1 MTHGSPQP
9 LFFGPEQR
17 PLFGWLHQPATP
29 ARSAMV
35 ICNPL
40 GYEAVCAHR
49 SIRHFAI
56 AAADAGIA
64 TLRFDYDGAGDSA
77 GSDLDSQRLEN
88 WLASIHRA
96 VDLLK
101 LQTGV
106 TSVCLM
112 GIRLGATLATVAS
125 AQRNDVDRLIAIA
138 PVINVKG
145 YLRELRALSLV
156 RGQTAPPAWAQVI
169 PDLQESA
176 GFALT
181 AATRT
186 ELNGI
191 DLMKAPVTPRQVLV
205 IDREELPGSQPWVEH
220 LRADGIE
227 VDYQQLGGYPEMM
240 LDAHEARVPE
250 TMVASSMAWLAAHQS
265 APADSQHASP
275 GAADPAVTAVFADS
289 GGQIR
294 ETAGFLDQSRTL
306 FGIITEPA
314 RRPAEAAPLF
324 LLLNSGAVHHIG
336 PNRLYVAIARQW
348 AAKGAI
354 VVRMDISG
362 LGDSMAR
369 PGAPENEVYTPHA
382 SRDLAAAIES
392 IRARYAVSG
401 CHAIGLCSGA
411 YHGYKS
417 AVSGMPLDSVIAIN
431 PLTFD
436 WRPGMSVAYPEHRLA
451 ADALR
456 YRKTALQLSAWK
468 KLFTG
473 KVDLGELSQLVIRRF
488 LSVSSNRLRDFAR
501 RLRIPLA
508 NDLGTEL
515 RQLRRQQTNLL
526 FVFAAGEPGLQLL
539 RGGGGSMVT
548 RLQRRGALRIE
559 TVEGADHTFT
569 PHWSRQKLIDLLSAH
584 IHALQPPRH

>member
-1 MTHGSPQP
+1 
-9 LFFGPEQR
+9 
-17 PLFGWLHQPATP
+17 
-29 ARSAMV
+29 
-35 ICNPL
+35 
-40 GYEAVCAHR
+40 
-49 SIRHFAI
+49 
-56 AAADAGIA
+56 
-64 TLRFDYDGAGDSA
+64 
-77 GSDLDSQRLEN
+77 
-88 WLASIHRA
+88 
-96 VDLLK
+96 
-101 LQTGV
+101 
-106 TSVCLM
+106 
-112 GIRLGATLATVAS
+112 
-125 AQRNDVDRLIAIA
+125 
-138 PVINVKG
+138 
-145 YLRELRALSLV
+145 
-156 RGQTAPPAWAQVI
+156 VI

-265 APADSQHASP
+265 APADPEHANP
-275 GAADPAVTAVFADS
+275 RAADPTVAAVFADS
-289 GGQIR
+289 GFVTGAQIR

-314 RRPAEAAPLF
+314 RRPAEAAPLI

-369 PGAPENEVYTPHA
+369 AGAPENEVYTPHA
-382 SRDLAAAIES
+382 SRDLATAIES

-411 YHGYKS
+411 YHGFKS
-417 AVSGMPLDSVIAIN
+417 AVSGIPLDSVIAIN

-436 WRPGMSVAYPEHRLA
+436 WRPGMSVAYPEHRIA

-456 YRKTALQLSAWK
+456 YRRTALQLSAWK
-468 KLFTG
+468 KLLTG
-473 KVDLGELSQLVIRRF
+473 KVDLGELSQVVMRRF
-488 LSVSSNRLRDFAR
+488 ISVARNQLRDFAR

-515 RQLRRQQTNLL
+515 RQLRRQQTDLI
-526 FVFAAGEPGLQLL
+526 FVFAVGDPGLELL
-539 RGGGGSMVT
+539 RGGGGSVVT

-569 PHWSRQKLIDLLSAH
+569 PYWSRQRLIDLLSTHMRVAGH
-584 IHALQPPRH
+584 GRP